1 MPLVIQEREMVSA
14 NLWIYNGW
22 VQWRILYKCLAVFQW
37 KTRDIVCII
46 NSILILACRKE
57 GRFTRASRTACTKG
71 SWRPNCIICGGNG
84 LSHTSLVPN
93 EIFAEGIFLSCIKC
107 SSYFSVVLF
116 KCIWHPGGVSIG
128 KISIASVSTWVPG
141 QRTVKRS
148 WAILSW

>member
-14 NLWIYNGW
+14 SLWMYNGS

-37 KTRDIVCII
+37 KTREIIYIV

-57 GRFTRASRTACTKG
+57 GKLTRASRTCTKR
-71 SWRPNCIICGGNG
+71 SWRLNCIICGGKG
-84 LSHTSLVPN
+84 LSHTSLVPS
-93 EIFAEGIFLSCIKC
+93 EIFAEGIFLSYIKC
-107 SSYFSVVLF
+107 SSYFSVVLS

-141 QRTVKRS
+141 QRTVLRS
-148 WAILSW
+148 SAILSW